1 MLFGALAWLLAA
13 AGVQAQA
20 TDLII
25 SEYVEGS
32 SNNKYIELYNGTAGS
47 INLVDYELQLFV
59 NGAGSPSY
67 TLALSGTLAAGG
79 TIVYGNST
87 GTIYTEDVSNNSLC
101 FFNGD
106 DALALYK
113 VSTASYVDIFGQ
125 YNCDPGTEWSS
136 GSYSTQNRTLVRK
149 ANICAGIT
157 ANPVGGCIF
166 PTLSTEWDLFNQD
179 DASHLGNHTMTCGPT
194 VNFDAA
200 TSAFLEN
207 SGAVTVDMTI
217 SPATTSAETITI
229 TIGGGSTASYGAG
242 NDYTTAPAG
251 PSTITVNVPSGST
264 TASFTVNLVND
275 ALSEGDETID
285 FSMTGTSG
293 GLSIGSAAGHV
304 LTITD
309 DDVTPTIEFTT
320 LTVNALESAGAQTF
334 TLSLTMPHPAA
345 SATIQITNGPGAAY
359 GTDYSTNP
367 SGAGST
373 ITVSFLSTDASVSF
387 TADPMSDGLPE
398 STEQV
403 TFTILSVSDPSF
415 VIGTN
420 TDASLLISDI
430 DSPPTVLAPGDLAI
444 VGVNANDNACGAD
457 NDFISFF
464 SFKEITYN
472 TQLIV
477 TDNGYE
483 RCNPA
488 QWGNTEG
495 TMRLTR
501 TGTAIPAG
509 QVVTFQVNN
518 SGTNVTG
525 VAPDAGWSCTSIGIT
540 GTRIA
545 LNNGGEQVFFM
556 QGGTWTP
563 GVSSGHNS
571 TFTGTVLYGFSTNP
585 GFPWQASC
593 STNPSQR
600 SNLPP
605 GVECFSMA
613 PTSATDYSKYSGPNS
628 AATQRDWII
637 RIDDPTNWTTYP
649 NCTQYAA
656 SGYDWLSAPVLPI
669 LPGGMTAGLWRGAVN
684 TDWFECKNWDDAR
697 VPTASTP
704 VAINQSALDDCQV
717 GLATGLNPGGTAVC
731 AQLDITST
739 NAVSPSLSI
748 EDNSSLQVGGP
759 FTIQRTAGTGNLVA
773 SLQDGARLTATDL
786 WLQSVNTGLSEAV
799 LQIDQDDSQAHL
811 SGNLT
816 IAGGGLLDMN
826 GGNDDSL
833 FVAGH
838 FNNMAGE
845 ARFDDAGSTVVFNGS
860 TDQSFT
866 GVSPE
871 EYFDNLWVDKTG
883 GNLVLE
889 APIRLRNLLLFGQG
903 LVVDTLPGT
912 LVTLDPLA
920 TATGMSD
927 ASYVQGPVRKFGGN
941 DFDYPVG
948 DSGYYRPCALLNNTA
963 TSGESFTARYW
974 PLNPDAAPTLLVQPT
989 PLDHIS
995 HCEYWTINQSD
1006 GSPHARVRLTWNTPA
1021 SCQTTPFNINDLRV
1035 VRWSGTNW
1043 DDRGNFNP
1051 SGTSVSGDV
1060 SSAAVETAFSPWTLG
1075 SITSNNPLPV
1085 ELLRFTAVPNGP
1097 QVDLAWST
1105 ASEHNSAFFTVERSA
1120 DAAHFQPVLELAAAG
1135 NSQQELHYA
1144 ASDVRPLAGLSYY
1157 RLRQTDL
1164 DGSSSLSSTVPVFF
1178 GGNDHGLAV
1187 LYTADLPLLAHQLP
1201 PGSHLDLL
1209 DAAGRPIG
1217 SMTVDREGPQPIP
1230 MEGRARGLYLLRVKD
1245 GTPRAVR
1252 FAW

>member
-1 MLFGALAWLLAA
+1 M
-13 AGVQAQA
+13 GV
-20 TDLII
+20 L
-25 SEYVEGS
+25 SFNYVRAFTGTS
-32 SNNKYIELYNGTAGS
+32 SRSIE
-47 INLVDYELQLFV
+47 VWV
-59 NGAGSPSY
+59 NGSQIGTTISVSPTSNTVMTYSATINTGGSVVLELR
-67 TLALSGTLAAGG
+67 TSGAQ
-79 TIVYGNST
+79 IKVDNISWT
-87 GTIYTEDVSNNSLC
+87 GFI
-101 FFNGD
+101 
-106 DALALYK
+106 A
-113 VSTASYVDIFGQ
+113 
-125 YNCDPGTEWSS
+125 
-136 GSYSTQNRTLVRK
+136 
-149 ANICAGIT
+149 
-157 ANPVGGCIF
+157 
-166 PTLSTEWDLFNQD
+166 
-179 DASHLGNHTMTCGPT
+179 GPT
-194 VNFDAA
+194 VVFNA
-200 TSAFLEN
+200 TTGSALEN
-207 SGAVTVDMTI
+207 SGTTTVNLGI
-217 SPATTSAETITI
+217 SPTSSTDDTLYFS
-229 TIGGGSTASYGAG
+229 IGGLSTATYGSI
-242 NDYTTAPAG
+242 NDYFNSPSLVSGLIRVFVPA
-251 PSTITVNVPSGST
+251 GST
-264 TASFTVNLVND
+264 TASFNITLND
-275 ALSEGDETID
+275 DVLTEGNETAI
-285 FSMTGTSG
+285 FT
-293 GLSIGSAAGHV
+293 LFGSAAGSLYMGSPSVHTFTIIDNDNTPTV
-304 LTITD
+304 RFNTLNLSSLESNVGPHSYTIGFLPTTHPSGTLTIQ
-309 DDVTPTIEFTT
+309 V
-320 LTVNALESAGAQTF
+320 
-334 TLSLTMPHPAA
+334 
-345 SATIQITNGPGAAY
+345 TNGPGAAY
-359 GTDYSTNP
+359 GTDYTTNP
-367 SGAGST
+367 AGPST
-373 ITVSFLSTDASVSF
+373 FTVSFGANVPSVTFSSTLVNDVVAE
-387 TADPMSDGLPE
+387 A
-398 STEQV
+398 TETV
-403 TFTILSVSDPSF
+403 TFTIISVPVGF
-415 VIGTN
+415 AIGTN
-420 TDASLLISDI
+420 YASATLNISDN
-430 DSPPTVLAPGDLAI
+430 DTPGGTVLAPGDLNI
-444 VGVNANDNACGAD
+444 LGVNAKTFGCDGAD
-457 NDFISFF
+457 NDQVSFF
-464 SFKEITYN
+464 CFKEITYG
-472 TQLIV
+472 TALIL

-483 RCNPA
+483 RCNTG
-488 QWGNTEG
+488 QWGTSEG
-495 TMRLTR
+495 TVQMVR
-501 TGTAIPAG
+501 TGPAIPAG
-509 QVVTFQVNN
+509 QVITFKISN
-518 SGTNVTG
+518 SGTNVVG
-525 VAPDAGWSCTSIGIT
+525 LAPDASWSCTTIGLPT
-540 GTRIA
+540 TRIA
-545 LNNGGEQVFFM
+545 LNGGGEQIFFL
-556 QGGTWTP
+556 QGGTWNP
-563 GVSSGHNS
+563 GSSTSSHDATYS
-571 TFTGTVLYGFSTNP
+571 GTVLYGFSTNP
-585 GFPWQASC
+585 SFPWSAIC
-593 STNPSQR
+593 PSGSGGNQR

-613 PTSATDYSKYSGPNS
+613 PTSATDFSKFTGAITS
-628 AATQRDWII
+628 ATQRDWII
-637 RIDDPTNWTTYP
+637 RVDEQTHWTTYTS
-649 NCTQYAA
+649 CSQYNS

-759 FTIQRTAGTGNLVA
+759 FTIQRTAGTGVLVA

-799 LQIDQDDSQAHL
+799 LQIDQDDSQARL
-811 SGNLT
+811 SGHLT
-816 IAGGGLLDMN
+816 VEGGGLLDMN
-826 GGNDDSL
+826 GGNGDSL
-833 FVAGH
+833 YVAGH

-889 APIRLRNLLLFGQG
+889 APIRIRTVLKFGQG
-903 LVVDTLPGT
+903 LVVDTLPGA

-927 ASYVQGPVRKFGGN
+927 ASYVQGPVRKFGGAY
-941 DFDYPVG
+941 FDYPVG

-995 HCEYWTINQSD
+995 HCEYWTIDQSD

-1075 SITSNNPLPV
+1075 SISSNNPLPV

-1144 ASDVRPLAGLSYY
+1144 ASDVRPLTGLSYY

-1201 PGSHLDLL
+1201 PGSRLDLL

-1245 GTPRAVR
+1245 GMPRAVR